1 MKTCNF
7 FNIITT
13 SRGAVFCSRW
23 RGKENLAA
31 LNSVPFLST
40 LRKEYW
46 SKLLDFHSKEGR
58 CNFWG
63 FLHCDDRIW
72 PWRAAMKL
80 ACRASA
86 WLKSR
91 WHHDLY
97 TFLTVMPVWIYC
109 SSVLFCLVLFIYF
122 SPHLC
127 FVLFLNTKINAI
139 NTIVY
144 APTPTLSQLY
154 P

>member
-1 MKTCNF
+1 MWWNPTGLWLMKTCNF
-7 FNIITT
+7 FNMITT

-31 LNSVPFLST
+31 VNSVPFLWT

-72 PWRAAMKL
+72 PWRAAMIL
-80 ACRASA
+80 ACRVSA

-97 TFLTVMPVWIYC
+97 TFLTVMPVWIYF
-109 SSVLFCLVLFIYF
+109 SSVLFCLVFVYF
-122 SPHLC
+122 FFSSFMFC
-127 FVLFLNTKINAI
+127 FVFKHENQC
-139 NTIVY
+139 Y
-144 APTPTLSQLY
+144 
-154 P
+154 